1 MPDPIRGVGLFIAE
15 LKMDKPKG
23 KEIKHWIAYCDW
35 LEAQLTST
43 DTVKKFN
50 RGFQKQLDGIADE
63 LLDPSYQISI
73 KGKESDFKNFFEM
86 VTKGQTIVSAM
97 EKFEKAAYD
106 KRSDEKKPLS
116 EDSADN
122 YLRRR

>member
-1 MPDPIRGVGLFIAE
+1 ME
-15 LKMDKPKG
+15 KPKT
-23 KEIKHWIAYCDW
+23 KEIKHWIAYSEW
-35 LEAQLTST
+35 LESQLTSK

-86 VTKGQTIVSAM
+86 VTKGQTIVQAM
-97 EKFEKAAYD
+97 EKFEKAAYAD
-106 KRSDEKKPLS
+106 LRGDEKKTFS
-116 EDSADN
+116 DDSAEN
-122 YLRRR
+122 YLRRK

>member
-1 MPDPIRGVGLFIAE
+1 MGLGVFSY
-15 LKMDKPKG
+15 MDKPKT
-23 KEIKHWIAYCDW
+23 KELKHWITYCDW
-35 LEAQLTST
+35 LESQLNSK

-97 EKFEKAAYD
+97 EKFEKAAYAD
-106 KRSDEKKPLS
+106 IKGDDKKPLS
-116 EDSADN
+116 DESADN